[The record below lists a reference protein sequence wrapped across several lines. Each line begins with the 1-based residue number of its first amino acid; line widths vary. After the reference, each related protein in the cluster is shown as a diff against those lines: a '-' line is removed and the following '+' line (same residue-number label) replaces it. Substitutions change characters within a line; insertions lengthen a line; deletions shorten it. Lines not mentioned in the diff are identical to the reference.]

1 MSTPKTRESR
11 PARTS
16 QRATPALA
24 IDAHTH
30 LLPPSFTGRRVELRS
45 RDATFAELFASDD
58 AKMATAEE
66 LIAAMDA
73 GGIEASIAVGYGW
86 CDPSLAREA
95 NDYLLDAAARYPG
108 RIVPFVSVHPG
119 WGTGAIAEVER
130 CAAAGARGI
139 GELHPTSQAIDLPAG
154 DGVAPLMEAATR
166 LGLPVM
172 VHGSEPVGHAYAG
185 KGNTTPARLLALIEA
200 WPNAIIICAHW
211 GGGLPFYAH
220 MPEVRAALANVYF
233 DSAASPFLYDA
244 DVFRAV
250 GRGVGVDHMLFGS
263 DFPLLPAER
272 VIAEVRESLGAEAA
286 EAVLHGNAARL
297 FGL

>member
-1 MSTPKTRESR
+1 MV
-11 PARTS
+11 
-16 QRATPALA
+16 

-30 LLPPSFTGRRVELRS
+30 LLPPSFPGRLTELRQ

-58 AKMATAEE
+58 AKMATAED

-73 GGIEASIAVGYGW
+73 DGIEASVAVGYGW
-86 CDPSLAREA
+86 CDQALAREA

-119 WGTGAIAEVER
+119 WGDDAIAEVER
-130 CAAAGARGI
+130 CVAAGARGI
-139 GELHPTSQAIDLPAG
+139 GELHPASQAIDLPDG
-154 DGVAPLMEAATR
+154 YGVAALMQAAAR

-172 VHGSEPVGHAYAG
+172 VHGSEPVGHAYDG
-185 KGNTTPARLLALIEA
+185 KGDTTPDRLLALIEA
-200 WPNAIIICAHW
+200 WPNATILCAHW

-220 MPEVRAALANVYF
+220 MSEVRAALANVYF

-244 DVFRAV
+244 DVFRTVARAV
-250 GRGVGVDHMLFGS
+250 GLDHMLFGS
-263 DFPLLPAER
+263 DFPLLSAER
-272 VIAEVRESLGAEAA
+272 AAAEVRETLGADAA
-286 EAVLHGNAARL
+286 QAVLHDNAARL